1 MNKVIDTPV
10 SAKAT
15 GEIDYAFLWNFPK
28 QAIASPYLTY
38 DQQHRRDRMLA
49 ALLHARKVL
58 SLQPECVRFDVYRT
72 AAVLEKNQGSQRA
85 NAFLI
90 SFCKR
95 ALPRLELVAKKY
107 ECAGI
112 NSNVSA
118 AVFGSH
124 FDTELMQYLA
134 SRMVNMVARYNR
146 LPDMSRADID
156 LLAAD
161 IANFIRAELADIDD
175 TGFSELKTLYTWYM
189 RAGFIS
195 LQFNVTPP
203 HWERVTKT
211 YVGEDEIAPAI
222 ARMFN
227 DVWWRGRLRRIA
239 AAWREHLQI
248 TVGNV
253 SKKKHAYASKN
264 CVTDWRE
271 QKRRT
276 REFLKGLDL
285 EDEDGNRISL
295 IEKFDGSVAN
305 PAIRRCELMTRIRG
319 FENIC
324 NELGYV
330 GEFYTLTAPSKYHA
344 TTKAGYRNSKW
355 NGASPSDTQNYLTG
369 LWARIRAKLHR
380 EEIRI
385 FGIRVAEPHHDG
397 TPHWHMLMFML
408 PEDVER
414 VRLII
419 RDYAW
424 EDSRAILSRLQA
436 PTGKAFEAIKELGV
450 KTSDSKGNTRPIF
463 SILKEMQ
470 RSFEKNNLGTS
481 QRGEYMKTIFGE
493 EASSAAAVLME
504 AASSGKLDRLTAAF
518 KASDGKIEELV
529 KVMQDNLGGD
539 FKEFQSAYEAVGTD
553 LFDQQEGS
561 LRKLT
566 QTATQYVLKLDDWIQ
581 KNKGLATTIGIIAG
595 GALALIGIIG
605 GIGLVAWPVVMGI
618 NAIIAAAGVM
628 GTVFTVAGSA
638 IVTALGAITWPIVAV
653 GAAIVA
659 GALLIR
665 KYWEPISA
673 FFSGVIEGIMS
684 AFAPVGEMFAPLAPI
699 FDGLGEKL
707 RGVWQWFKD
716 LIAPVK
722 ATQETLDSCKNVG
735 VIFGQALASALI
747 APLNVFNKLRSGVD
761 WLLEKLGIINKES
774 DSLDQTAARTNAA
787 TQGNSYIPATSTYGG
802 YQAYQPVTA
811 PAGRSY
817 IDQSKSEYNITLPGG
832 VAPGH
837 QLNRQLRDTLEQ
849 IERDKRAR
857 QRASMTHDF

>member
-1 MNKVIDTPV
+1 MTKYTFAYP
-10 SAKAT
+10 
-15 GEIDYAFLWNFPK
+15 WNAPRS
-28 QAIASPYLTY
+28 AIASPYLTY
-38 DQQHRRDRMLA
+38 DQQHRRDRMFA

-72 AAVLEKNQGSQRA
+72 AAVLEQNQGSQRA

-90 SFCKR
+90 SFCKK

-107 ECAGI
+107 ECTGI
-112 NSNVSA
+112 NSNVST
-118 AVFGSH
+118 AVFDGH
-124 FDTELMQYLA
+124 FDTQLMQYLA

-161 IANFIRAELADIDD
+161 IANFIHAELADIDD
-175 TGFSELKTLYTWYM
+175 TGFSELKTLYAWYM
-189 RAGFIS
+189 RAGIIS

-203 HWERVTKT
+203 HWERVIKK

-248 TVGNV
+248 AVGNV
-253 SKKKHAYASKN
+253 SKKKHAYASKS

-285 EDEDGNRISL
+285 EDEYGNRISL

-305 PAIRRCELMTRIRG
+305 PAIRRCELMARIRG

-355 NGASPSDTQNYLTG
+355 NGASPSDTQSYLTG

-424 EDSRAILSRLQA
+424 EEDRHELRSD
-436 PTGKAFEAIKELGV
+436 KAKKARFHAEAIDPEKGSATGYVAKYISKNIDGYALDGETDDESGEL
-450 KTSDSKGNTRPIF
+450 
-463 SILKEMQ
+463 LKE
-470 RSFEKNNLGTS
+470 
-481 QRGEYMKTIFGE
+481 
-493 EASSAAAVLME
+493 
-504 AASSGKLDRLTAAF
+504 
-518 KASDGKIEELV
+518 
-529 KVMQDNLGGD
+529 
-539 FKEFQSAYEAVGTD
+539 
-553 LFDQQEGS
+553 
-561 LRKLT
+561 
-566 QTATQYVLKLDDWIQ
+566 
-581 KNKGLATTIGIIAG
+581 
-595 GALALIGIIG
+595 
-605 GIGLVAWPVVMGI
+605 
-618 NAIIAAAGVM
+618 
-628 GTVFTVAGSA
+628 
-638 IVTALGAITWPIVAV
+638 
-653 GAAIVA
+653 
-659 GALLIR
+659 
-665 KYWEPISA
+665 
-673 FFSGVIEGIMS
+673 
-684 AFAPVGEMFAPLAPI
+684 
-699 FDGLGEKL
+699 
-707 RGVWQWFKD
+707 
-716 LIAPVK
+716 
-722 ATQETLDSCKNVG
+722 
-735 VIFGQALASALI
+735 
-747 APLNVFNKLRSGVD
+747 
-761 WLLEKLGIINKES
+761 
-774 DSLDQTAARTNAA
+774 
-787 TQGNSYIPATSTYGG
+787 
-802 YQAYQPVTA
+802 TA
-811 PAGRSY
+811 PAVSAWAARWHIRQFQFIGGAPVTVYRELRRMADPETARALSVEFAAVHDAAHYGRWADYVNAQGGPFVRRDDLQVRTLYEPRTEFNQYGEETVCIKGVYDASIGAGSPILTRLTQWKIVPKRAVDLAVDVKGAPAPSRSSVNNCTGSESDPPELDLSKPLSRREKRELTNRLRKQKPAIRRKFIHGTDEQNAAIAKT
-817 IDQSKSEYNITLPGG
+817 IDEIPLTTGITISRGEALHLMAGGKSCFDGKWLRGTAKGEIFSA
-832 VAPGH
+832 APSH
-837 QLNRQLRDTLEQ
+837 QAKARKILNRVAAMAEAAKTN
-849 IERDKRAR
+849 I
-857 QRASMTHDF
+857 

>member
-1 MNKVIDTPV
+1 MTKYTFAYP
-10 SAKAT
+10 
-15 GEIDYAFLWNFPK
+15 WNAPRS
-28 QAIASPYLTY
+28 AIASPYLTY
-38 DQQHRRDRMLA
+38 DQQHRRDRMFA

-72 AAVLEKNQGSQRA
+72 AAVLEQNQGSQRA

-90 SFCKR
+90 SFCKK

-107 ECAGI
+107 ECTGI
-112 NSNVSA
+112 NSNVST
-118 AVFGSH
+118 AVFDGH
-124 FDTELMQYLA
+124 FDTQLMQYLA

-161 IANFIRAELADIDD
+161 IANFIHAELADIDD
-175 TGFSELKTLYTWYM
+175 TGFSELKTLYAWYM
-189 RAGFIS
+189 RAGIIS

-203 HWERVTKT
+203 HWERVIKK

-248 TVGNV
+248 AVGNV
-253 SKKKHAYASKN
+253 SKKKHAYASKS

-285 EDEDGNRISL
+285 EDEYGNRISL

-305 PAIRRCELMTRIRG
+305 PAIRRCELMARIRG

-355 NGASPSDTQNYLTG
+355 NGASPSDTQSYLTG

-424 EDSRAILSRLQA
+424 EEDRHELRSD
-436 PTGKAFEAIKELGV
+436 KAKKARFHAEAIDPEKGSATGYVAKYISKNIDGYALDGETDDESGEL
-450 KTSDSKGNTRPIF
+450 
-463 SILKEMQ
+463 LKE
-470 RSFEKNNLGTS
+470 
-481 QRGEYMKTIFGE
+481 
-493 EASSAAAVLME
+493 
-504 AASSGKLDRLTAAF
+504 
-518 KASDGKIEELV
+518 
-529 KVMQDNLGGD
+529 
-539 FKEFQSAYEAVGTD
+539 
-553 LFDQQEGS
+553 
-561 LRKLT
+561 
-566 QTATQYVLKLDDWIQ
+566 
-581 KNKGLATTIGIIAG
+581 
-595 GALALIGIIG
+595 
-605 GIGLVAWPVVMGI
+605 
-618 NAIIAAAGVM
+618 
-628 GTVFTVAGSA
+628 
-638 IVTALGAITWPIVAV
+638 
-653 GAAIVA
+653 
-659 GALLIR
+659 
-665 KYWEPISA
+665 
-673 FFSGVIEGIMS
+673 
-684 AFAPVGEMFAPLAPI
+684 
-699 FDGLGEKL
+699 
-707 RGVWQWFKD
+707 
-716 LIAPVK
+716 
-722 ATQETLDSCKNVG
+722 
-735 VIFGQALASALI
+735 
-747 APLNVFNKLRSGVD
+747 
-761 WLLEKLGIINKES
+761 
-774 DSLDQTAARTNAA
+774 
-787 TQGNSYIPATSTYGG
+787 
-802 YQAYQPVTA
+802 TA
-811 PAGRSY
+811 PAVSAWAARWHIRQFQFIGGAPVTVYRELRRMADPETARALSVEFAAVHDAAHYGRWADYVNAQGGPFVRRDDLQVRTLYEPRTEFNQYGEETVCIKGVYDASIGAGSPILTRLTQWKIVPKRAVDLAVDVKGAPAPSRSSVNNCTGSENDPPELDLSKPLSRREKRELTNRLRKQKPAIRRKFIHGTDEQNAAIAKT
-817 IDQSKSEYNITLPGG
+817 IDEIHLTTGITISRGEALHLMAGGKSCFDGKWLRGTAKGEIFSA
-832 VAPGH
+832 APSH
-837 QLNRQLRDTLEQ
+837 QAKARKILNRVAAMAEAAKTN
-849 IERDKRAR
+849 I
-857 QRASMTHDF
+857 

>member
-1 MNKVIDTPV
+1 MTKYTFAYP
-10 SAKAT
+10 
-15 GEIDYAFLWNFPK
+15 WNAPRS
-28 QAIASPYLTY
+28 AIASPYLTY
-38 DQQHRRDRMLA
+38 DQQYRRDRMFA

-72 AAVLEKNQGSQRA
+72 AAVLEQNQGSQRA

-90 SFCKR
+90 SFCKK

-118 AVFGSH
+118 AVFGGY
-124 FDTELMQYLA
+124 FDTQLMQYLA

-189 RAGFIS
+189 RAGIIS
-195 LQFNVTPP
+195 LQFNVTAP
-203 HWERVTKT
+203 HWERVTKK

-222 ARMFN
+222 TRMFN
-227 DVWWRGRLRRIA
+227 EVWWRGRLRRIA
-239 AAWREHLQI
+239 AAWREHLHI
-248 TVGNV
+248 AVGNV

-295 IEKFDGSVAN
+295 IEKYDGSVAN

-355 NGASPSDTQNYLTG
+355 NGASPSDTQSYLTG

-408 PEDVER
+408 PEDVAR

-424 EDSRAILSRLQA
+424 EEDRHELRSD
-436 PTGKAFEAIKELGV
+436 KAKKARFHAEAIDPEKGSATGYVAKYISKNIDGYALDGETDDESGEL
-450 KTSDSKGNTRPIF
+450 
-463 SILKEMQ
+463 LKE
-470 RSFEKNNLGTS
+470 
-481 QRGEYMKTIFGE
+481 
-493 EASSAAAVLME
+493 
-504 AASSGKLDRLTAAF
+504 
-518 KASDGKIEELV
+518 
-529 KVMQDNLGGD
+529 
-539 FKEFQSAYEAVGTD
+539 
-553 LFDQQEGS
+553 
-561 LRKLT
+561 
-566 QTATQYVLKLDDWIQ
+566 
-581 KNKGLATTIGIIAG
+581 
-595 GALALIGIIG
+595 
-605 GIGLVAWPVVMGI
+605 
-618 NAIIAAAGVM
+618 
-628 GTVFTVAGSA
+628 
-638 IVTALGAITWPIVAV
+638 
-653 GAAIVA
+653 
-659 GALLIR
+659 
-665 KYWEPISA
+665 
-673 FFSGVIEGIMS
+673 
-684 AFAPVGEMFAPLAPI
+684 
-699 FDGLGEKL
+699 
-707 RGVWQWFKD
+707 
-716 LIAPVK
+716 
-722 ATQETLDSCKNVG
+722 
-735 VIFGQALASALI
+735 
-747 APLNVFNKLRSGVD
+747 
-761 WLLEKLGIINKES
+761 
-774 DSLDQTAARTNAA
+774 
-787 TQGNSYIPATSTYGG
+787 
-802 YQAYQPVTA
+802 TA
-811 PAGRSY
+811 PAVSAWAARWHIRQFQFIGGAPVTVYRELRRLADTETAHGLSVEFAAVHDAADAGDWAGYVNAQGGPFVRRDDLQVRTLYEPRAEFNQYGEETVCIRGVYDSVVGAGTPILTRLTQWKIVPKRAVDLAVDVKGAPAPSRSSVNNCTESESEPPILDLTKPLSRRERRELTNRLRKQKPAIRRKFIHGTDEQNVAIAKT
-817 IDQSKSEYNITLPGG
+817 IDEIHLTTGITISRGEALHLMAGGKSCFDGKWLRGTAKGEIFFA
-832 VAPGH
+832 APSH
-837 QLNRQLRDTLEQ
+837 QTKAKEHQAKATEILNRVAVLAELATK
-849 IERDKRAR
+849 I
-857 QRASMTHDF
+857 

>member
-1 MNKVIDTPV
+1 MGI
-10 SAKAT
+10 S
-15 GEIDYAFLWNFPK
+15 YAYPWNAPRS
-28 QAIASPYLTY
+28 AIASPYLTY
-38 DQQHRRDRMLA
+38 EQQYRRDRMFA

-72 AAVLEKNQGSQRA
+72 AAVLEQNQGSQRA

-90 SFCKR
+90 SFCKK

-107 ECAGI
+107 ECVGI

-118 AVFGSH
+118 AVFGGH
-124 FDTELMQYLA
+124 FDTQLMQYLA

-189 RAGFIS
+189 RAGIIS

-203 HWERVTKT
+203 HWERVTKK

-248 TVGNV
+248 AVGSV
-253 SKKKHAYASKN
+253 SKKRHAYASKN

-295 IEKFDGSVAN
+295 IEKYDGSVAN

-355 NGASPSDTQNYLTG
+355 NGASPSDTQSYLTG

-424 EDSRAILSRLQA
+424 EEDRHELRSD
-436 PTGKAFEAIKELGV
+436 KAKKARFHAEAIDPEKGSATGYVAKYISKNIDGYALDGETDDESGEL
-450 KTSDSKGNTRPIF
+450 
-463 SILKEMQ
+463 LKE
-470 RSFEKNNLGTS
+470 
-481 QRGEYMKTIFGE
+481 
-493 EASSAAAVLME
+493 
-504 AASSGKLDRLTAAF
+504 
-518 KASDGKIEELV
+518 
-529 KVMQDNLGGD
+529 
-539 FKEFQSAYEAVGTD
+539 
-553 LFDQQEGS
+553 
-561 LRKLT
+561 
-566 QTATQYVLKLDDWIQ
+566 
-581 KNKGLATTIGIIAG
+581 
-595 GALALIGIIG
+595 
-605 GIGLVAWPVVMGI
+605 
-618 NAIIAAAGVM
+618 
-628 GTVFTVAGSA
+628 
-638 IVTALGAITWPIVAV
+638 
-653 GAAIVA
+653 
-659 GALLIR
+659 
-665 KYWEPISA
+665 
-673 FFSGVIEGIMS
+673 
-684 AFAPVGEMFAPLAPI
+684 
-699 FDGLGEKL
+699 
-707 RGVWQWFKD
+707 
-716 LIAPVK
+716 
-722 ATQETLDSCKNVG
+722 
-735 VIFGQALASALI
+735 
-747 APLNVFNKLRSGVD
+747 
-761 WLLEKLGIINKES
+761 
-774 DSLDQTAARTNAA
+774 
-787 TQGNSYIPATSTYGG
+787 
-802 YQAYQPVTA
+802 TA
-811 PAGRSY
+811 PAVSAWAARWHIRQFQFIGGAPVTVYRELRRLADTETAHGLSIEFAAVHDAADAGDWAGYVNAQGGPFVRRDDLQVRTLYEPRAEFNQYGEETVCIRGVYDSVVGAGTPILTRLTQWKIVPKRAVDLAVDVKGAPAPSRSSVNNCTGSESDPPELDLSKPLSRRERRELTNRLRKQKPQMRRKFIHGTDEQNAVVAKI
-817 IDQSKSEYNITLPGG
+817 IDEIHLTTGITISRGEALHLMAGGKSCFGG
-832 VAPGH
+832 KWLRGTAKGELFSAAPSH
-837 QLNRQLRDTLEQ
+837 QARAKEHQTKATEILNRVAVLAELAM
-849 IERDKRAR
+849 RA
-857 QRASMTHDF
+857 